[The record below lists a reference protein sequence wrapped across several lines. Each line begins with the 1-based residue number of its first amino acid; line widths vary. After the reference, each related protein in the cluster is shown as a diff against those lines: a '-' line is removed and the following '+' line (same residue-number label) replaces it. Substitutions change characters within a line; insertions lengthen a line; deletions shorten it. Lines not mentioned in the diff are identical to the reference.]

1 MSLTPEMTLGQPKS
15 GKRKPGLR
23 LTSKHLQPASSSSPS
38 PNSSSSYL
46 GTSQS
51 NTRFREQIGN
61 IVNGNNGDNYSSQ
74 PAEEEETSLA
84 ASYLQSTLPPSVSQQ
99 HLHQQQQ
106 QDIKNQDIP
115 VLREAPLPPPSI
127 NTSQQVLEP
136 NSHFMELKA
145 EDLETL
151 SRLGEGAAGTV
162 RKVLHKPTQLVMAK
176 KSISTEPDPA
186 VQRQILRELAFLKTC
201 DSPYIVSFYGVFLD
215 DGDTTVSL
223 CMEYCEAGSLED
235 IYKRARDL
243 GGVIGEPVLERIA
256 ESVCRG
262 LVYLHSKR
270 VIHRDIKPSNILVTR
285 KGEIKLCDFGVSG
298 ELINSVAQ
306 TFTGTQYYMAP
317 ERIQGNAYAVQSDIW
332 SLGLTLIEVSQ
343 NRPALPP
350 PDQPHLSIFE
360 LLDFIV
366 RQPVPEIQGGHISDE
381 CKNFVAVCLT
391 KDPNYRP
398 TPARMLQHP
407 FIAKWTNVHMDLGQW
422 VKEVWGWN

>member
-1 MSLTPEMTLGQPKS
+1 MNKQEVPKPQNVRVEQHITTTP
-15 GKRKPGLR
+15 
-23 LTSKHLQPASSSSPS
+23 
-38 PNSSSSYL
+38 N
-46 GTSQS
+46 
-51 NTRFREQIGN
+51 
-61 IVNGNNGDNYSSQ
+61 
-74 PAEEEETSLA
+74 
-84 ASYLQSTLPPSVSQQ
+84 
-99 HLHQQQQ
+99 
-106 QDIKNQDIP
+106 
-115 VLREAPLPPPSI
+115 
-127 NTSQQVLEP
+127 
-136 NSHFMELKA
+136 HFMEIKVQ
-145 EDLETL
+145 DLSTL
-151 SRLGEGAAGTV
+151 SQLGEGAAGTV
-162 RKVLHKPTQLVMAK
+162 RKVLHKPTELIMAK

-256 ESVCRG
+256 ESVCKG
-262 LVYLHSKR
+262 LVYLHTKR

-360 LLDFIV
+360 LLDYIV
-366 RQPVPEIQGGHISDE
+366 RQPVPQIQGTHISDE
-381 CKNFVAVCLT
+381 CKNFVAISLT

-398 TPARMLQHP
+398 TPSRMLQHP
-407 FIAKWTNVHMDLGQW
+407 FILKWENVHMDLGQW
-422 VKEVWGWN
+422 VKEVWGWA

>member
-1 MSLTPEMTLGQPKS
+1 MSHTPGITLGQPKS
-15 GKRKPGLR
+15 SRIKPGLR
-23 LTSKHLQPASSSSPS
+23 LTSEHLKSASSPS
-38 PNSSSSYL
+38 SEF
-46 GTSQS
+46 QQE
-51 NTRFREQIGN
+51 FKN
-61 IVNGNNGDNYSSQ
+61 IVSGKNYSNQ
-74 PAEEEETSLA
+74 FVEEDEPSLA
-84 ASYLQSTLPPSVSQQ
+84 ASHLCLPLPPSSSQQ
-99 HLHQQQQ
+99 QRNGVVRNENML
-106 QDIKNQDIP
+106 
-115 VLREAPLPPPSI
+115 VFREPPPPPPSL
-127 NTSQQVLEP
+127 NTNQQVVES
-136 NSHFMELKA
+136 NSHFMEIKA

-162 RKVLHKPTQLVMAK
+162 RKVFHRPTQKVMAK
-176 KSISTEPDPA
+176 KSISTEPNPA

-235 IYKRARDL
+235 IYKRARSL

-256 ESVCRG
+256 ESVCKG

-270 VIHRDIKPSNILVTR
+270 VIHRDIKPSNIVVTR
-285 KGEIKLCDFGVSG
+285 EGEIKLCDFGVSG
-298 ELINSVAQ
+298 ELINSIAQ

-366 RQPVPEIQGGHISDE
+366 RQPVPEIQGDHITDE
-381 CKNFVAVCLT
+381 CKNFVAICLT

-398 TPARMLQHP
+398 TPARMLEHP
-407 FIAKWTNVHMDLGQW
+407 FILKWQNIDMDLGQW

>member
-1 MSLTPEMTLGQPKS
+1 MSFASPEKGP
-15 GKRKPGLR
+15 KRKPGLR
-23 LTSKHLQPASSSSPS
+23 LTSKHLQPASSSSTS
-38 PNSSSSYL
+38 PNANN
-46 GTSQS
+46 
-51 NTRFREQIGN
+51 NTFREQIGH
-61 IVNGNNGDNYSSQ
+61 IVHGNPTTSE
-74 PAEEEETSLA
+74 PFKETAEETSLA
-84 ASYLQSTLPPSVSQQ
+84 ASYLALN
-99 HLHQQQQ
+99 QQQQ
-106 QDIKNQDIP
+106 QQIKPTTQNVRIEQQQQQQQQQQQTNSHHFMDIKVQ
-115 VLREAPLPPPSI
+115 
-127 NTSQQVLEP
+127 
-136 NSHFMELKA
+136 
-145 EDLETL
+145 DLETL

-162 RKVLHKPTQLVMAK
+162 RKVLHKPTQIIMAK

-256 ESVCRG
+256 ESVCKG

-270 VIHRDIKPSNILVTR
+270 VIHRDIKPSNIVVTR

-298 ELINSVAQ
+298 ELINSLAQ

-366 RQPVPEIQGGHISDE
+366 RQPVPEITGSHISDE

-407 FIAKWTNVHMDLGQW
+407 FILKWEHVHMDLGQW
-422 VKEVWGWN
+422 VKEVWGWP

>member
-1 MSLTPEMTLGQPKS
+1 M
-15 GKRKPGLR
+15 
-23 LTSKHLQPASSSSPS
+23 
-38 PNSSSSYL
+38 
-46 GTSQS
+46 
-51 NTRFREQIGN
+51 
-61 IVNGNNGDNYSSQ
+61 
-74 PAEEEETSLA
+74 
-84 ASYLQSTLPPSVSQQ
+84 
-99 HLHQQQQ
+99 
-106 QDIKNQDIP
+106 DIKVQ
-115 VLREAPLPPPSI
+115 
-127 NTSQQVLEP
+127 
-136 NSHFMELKA
+136 
-145 EDLETL
+145 DLETL

-162 RKVLHKPTQLVMAK
+162 RKVLHKPTQIIMAK

-256 ESVCRG
+256 ESVCKG

-270 VIHRDIKPSNILVTR
+270 VIHRDIKPSNIVVTR

-298 ELINSVAQ
+298 ELINSLAQ

-366 RQPVPEIQGGHISDE
+366 RQPVPEITGSHISDE

-407 FIAKWTNVHMDLGQW
+407 FILKWEHVHMDLGQW
-422 VKEVWGWN
+422 VKEVWGWP

>member
-1 MSLTPEMTLGQPKS
+1 MSYTPELTLGLPKG

-23 LTSKHLQPASSSSPS
+23 LTSKHLQPASSTPS
-38 PNSSSSYL
+38 PNSSSYI

-61 IVNGNNGDNYSSQ
+61 IVNGSTPENYDSNP
-74 PAEEEETSLA
+74 PAEEEESSLA
-84 ASYLQSTLPPSVSQQ
+84 ASYLAASNTTST
-99 HLHQQQQ
+99 
-106 QDIKNQDIP
+106 DNIKNIDIP
-115 VLREAPLPPPSI
+115 VLREPPLPPSI
-127 NTSQQVLEP
+127 NTQRIEP
-136 NSHFMELKA
+136 TTTHTFMEINV
-145 EDLETL
+145 EDLDTL

-176 KSISTEPDPA
+176 KSISTDPDPN

-201 DSPYIVSFYGVFLD
+201 DSPYIVSFYGAFLD

-256 ESVCRG
+256 ESVCKG

-270 VIHRDIKPSNILVTR
+270 VIHRDIKPSNIVVTR

-298 ELINSVAQ
+298 VLINSIAQ

-366 RQPVPEIQGGHISDE
+366 RQPVPQIQGDHISDE

-391 KDPNYRP
+391 KDPTYRP

-407 FIAKWTNVHMDLGQW
+407 FILKWENIHMDLGQW

>member
-1 MSLTPEMTLGQPKS
+1 MSHPPGITLGQPKS

-23 LTSKHLQPASSSSPS
+23 LTSEHLQSTSSPS
-38 PNSSSSYL
+38 S
-46 GTSQS
+46 G
-51 NTRFREQIGN
+51 FRLEITN
-61 IVNGNNGDNYSSQ
+61 IVNGENYSG
-74 PAEEEETSLA
+74 PVVEKEEPSLA
-84 ASYLQSTLPPSVSQQ
+84 ASYLFAQPLPPPSS
-99 HLHQQQQ
+99 QQQQ
-106 QDIKNQDIP
+106 KDVRNQDIP
-115 VLREAPLPPPSI
+115 VLREPPLPPPSI
-127 NTSQQVLEP
+127 NANQQVLEA
-136 NSHFMELKA
+136 NSHFMEIKA
-145 EDLETL
+145 DDLETL

-162 RKVLHKPTQLVMAK
+162 RKVFHKPTQKVMAK
-176 KSISTEPDPA
+176 KSISTEPNPV

-235 IYKRARDL
+235 IYKRARSL

-256 ESVCRG
+256 ESVCKG

-270 VIHRDIKPSNILVTR
+270 VIHRDIKPSNIVVTR
-285 KGEIKLCDFGVSG
+285 EGEIKLCDFGVSG
-298 ELINSVAQ
+298 ELINSIAQ

-366 RQPVPEIQGGHISDE
+366 RQPVPEIQGDHISDE
-381 CKNFVAVCLT
+381 CKNFVAICLT

-398 TPARMLQHP
+398 TPARMLEHP
-407 FIAKWTNVHMDLGQW
+407 FILKWQNIDMDLGQW

>member
-1 MSLTPEMTLGQPKS
+1 
-15 GKRKPGLR
+15 
-23 LTSKHLQPASSSSPS
+23 
-38 PNSSSSYL
+38 
-46 GTSQS
+46 
-51 NTRFREQIGN
+51 
-61 IVNGNNGDNYSSQ
+61 
-74 PAEEEETSLA
+74 
-84 ASYLQSTLPPSVSQQ
+84 
-99 HLHQQQQ
+99 
-106 QDIKNQDIP
+106 
-115 VLREAPLPPPSI
+115 
-127 NTSQQVLEP
+127 
-136 NSHFMELKA
+136 MELKV

-162 RKVLHKPTQLVMAK
+162 RKVKHKPTQLVMAK

-201 DSPYIVSFYGVFLD
+201 DSPYIVSFYGAFLD

-256 ESVCRG
+256 ESVCKG

-298 ELINSVAQ
+298 ELINSIAQ

-343 NRPALPP
+343 NCPALPP
-350 PDQPHLSIFE
+350 PGQPHLSIFE

-366 RQPVPEIQGGHISDE
+366 RQPVPEIQGSHISEE

-391 KDPNYRP
+391 KDPKYRP
-398 TPARMLQHP
+398 PPARMLQHP
-407 FIAKWTNVHMDLGQW
+407 FIAKWEHVAMDIGQW
-422 VKEVWGWN
+422 VKEVWGWQ

>member
-1 MSLTPEMTLGQPKS
+1 MSFTPDLTLGLPKA

-23 LTSKHLQPASSSSPS
+23 LTSKHLQPASSSPS
-38 PNSSSSYL
+38 PNSSSYI

-61 IVNGNNGDNYSSQ
+61 IVNGSNENYDSSN

-84 ASYLQSTLPPSVSQQ
+84 ASYLAASTTTATDV
-99 HLHQQQQ
+99 
-106 QDIKNQDIP
+106 KNNDIP
-115 VLREAPLPPPSI
+115 VLREPPLPPSI
-127 NTSQQVLEP
+127 NTQRVEP
-136 NSHFMELKA
+136 TTTHTFMEINA

-162 RKVLHKPTQLVMAK
+162 RKVLHKPTQLIMAK

-201 DSPYIVSFYGVFLD
+201 DSPYIVSFYGAFLD
-215 DGDTTVSL
+215 DGDTTVAL

-256 ESVCRG
+256 ESVCKG
-262 LVYLHSKR
+262 LVYLHSKK
-270 VIHRDIKPSNILVTR
+270 VIHRDIKPSNIVVTR
-285 KGEIKLCDFGVSG
+285 KGDIKLCDFGVSG
-298 ELINSVAQ
+298 VLINSVAQ

-366 RQPVPEIQGGHISDE
+366 RQPVPEIQGNHISDE
-381 CKNFVAVCLT
+381 CKNFVAICLT
-391 KDPNYRP
+391 KDPTYRP
-398 TPARMLQHP
+398 NPARMLQHP
-407 FIAKWTNVHMDLGQW
+407 FITKWEHVHMDLGQW
-422 VKEVWGWN
+422 VKEVWGWQ